1 MGGIPQACVLVRN
14 LYLYNLTISRNT
26 ISKGS
31 GAGIKLFNVKGC
43 SKNMNGIFELPKNET
58 DAEQILERC
67 SGNLDRVELIDNYVI
82 DTVEGYGIV
91 IDSSSCK
98 LE

>member
-43 SKNMNGIFELPKNET
+43 SKNMNGIFELP
-58 DAEQILERC
+58 
-67 SGNLDRVELIDNYVI
+67 NLDRVELIDNYVI

-91 IDSSSCK
+91 VDSSSCK